1 MNIHT
6 NSACFTRKAVS
17 DEGIPHRSH
26 CTNVRQNSWK
36 MNYRNHNTIDN
47 AQRMLYLPKT
57 SDVIS
62 IFYCALDFKN
72 FPIIIEMHIEPMF
85 HSIQYNHEYEI
96 VSQHQQK
103 LRHALCLLPIMRLR
117 VQMKLPIER
126 RLG

>member
-57 SDVIS
+57 SDLIS
-62 IFYCALDFKN
+62 IFYCDLDFKN

-85 HSIQYNHEYEI
+85 HSIQYNHEY
-96 VSQHQQK
+96 
-103 LRHALCLLPIMRLR
+103 CLTASAKAASCTLFITFNAITRAN
-117 VQMKLPIER
+117 KAAN
-126 RLG
+126 